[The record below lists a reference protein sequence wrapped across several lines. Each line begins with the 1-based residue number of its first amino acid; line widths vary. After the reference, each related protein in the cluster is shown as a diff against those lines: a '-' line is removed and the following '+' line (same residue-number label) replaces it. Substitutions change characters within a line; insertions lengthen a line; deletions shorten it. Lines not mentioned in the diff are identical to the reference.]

1 MFKLTHGAVTDKGLN
16 PRRKENQDCLLAIPE
31 RGIFLVADGVGGRR
45 GGEVASQTI
54 VEVFT
59 RVFSQEQPEDLRQVV
74 ENTIDLCNQR
84 IFSEAETTQDL
95 VGMASTIAV
104 LTIDGTRA
112 IVAHVGDS
120 RVYRYDEEGLIQLTE
135 DHSEVN
141 EALRSGLI
149 TEEQAAHHPRRNVI
163 NRAIGAETEVEPDI
177 IEIEIDDKTSFLICS
192 DGITRHVTDEEIARL
207 MKSGRR
213 PEAICDA
220 LKDLCYTG
228 GAEDNL
234 TAIVVDIGP
243 RDYIEEPTR
252 PVQAPRAVVPSRPI
266 PPPAKKIEVD
276 LSGSSAPESTTPP
289 PPIESA
295 APLQNQSGPLR
306 TKPPAPRYDAAVAG
320 NNITE
325 KGGISELMKWSL
337 LGVALIAGI
346 LIGIFIGR
354 PIADRISGSN
364 GNRNPFQS
372 PPGDTRPGDPEVSA
386 AYARF
391 LEGFRDE
398 GRKRLNLALTSNPNS
413 AEAHYYLGRIDYAEG
428 RFDEAVNHLNQAAR
442 TDPNLPNIQL
452 HLAMAYMSI
461 GQMRNARD
469 ILQQVAG
476 STTPQPVASPSP
488 AAGAS
493 PGSSK
498 PVG

>member
-54 VEVFT
+54 VEIFS
-59 RVFSQEQPEDLRQVV
+59 RVFSQEQPEDLRQVI
-74 ENTIDLCNQR
+74 ENTIDLCNQK

-104 LTIDGTRA
+104 LAIDGTRA

-163 NRAIGAETEVEPDI
+163 NRAIGAEPEVEPDI
-177 IEIEIDDKTSFLICS
+177 IEIEIDEKTSFLICS

-234 TAIVVDIGP
+234 TAIVVDIGS

-252 PVQAPRAVVPSRPI
+252 PVQAPRSVVPSRPV

-276 LSGSSAPESTTPP
+276 LSATSAPESTMPP
-289 PPIESA
+289 PAVETA
-295 APLQNQSGPLR
+295 APGQSQPAPFR
-306 TKPPAPRYDAAVAG
+306 AKPPAPRYDEAVAG
-320 NNITE
+320 SNLTE

-337 LGVALIAGI
+337 LGVALIAGL
-346 LIGIFIGR
+346 LIGSFFGR
-354 PIADRISGSN
+354 PIVEQLSGSPAKI
-364 GNRNPFQS
+364 GSLQS
-372 PPGDTRPGDPEVSA
+372 QSNQASPGDPEISA

-469 ILQQVAG
+469 ILQQVVGA
-476 STTPQPVASPSP
+476 TTPQPVASPSP